1 MNDPREPIEHS
12 DSIEPGDSIEPVE
25 RDASPAPETLSEP
38 TVATDAPSASVSPDD
53 HPARA
58 TGAHGRLLG
67 RWLAA
72 RRPALPILVILV
84 VAAILRI
91 YGYNWDEGT
100 ELHPDERAIS
110 NALVGLDLPHSWAQ
124 FWSPASPLNPH
135 FAAYGHLPFYA
146 TVIFGHILGALGRT
160 IGGPL
165 AGLSGADLPGAGIIE
180 SGRALSGLADTGTL
194 LFVYLIGRL
203 VYDRSVA
210 LLAALL
216 GTFTVLD
223 LEFAHFASVDTYL
236 AFCATG
242 ALYFC
247 VRIARY
253 GRPRDYA
260 WAGAWL
266 GFALA
271 CKVSA
276 APLIVPLVVAHLYRG
291 VERRVEV
298 GDAGVVRD
306 DAPAGRSVDRRW
318 WPQGSTSRPAR
329 RALPA
334 NPLLLLLALA
344 VAAGAVFVT
353 MPYALIDFTNWWSQ
367 VWAQLQLAQGIT
379 DAPYTRRFSGL
390 PAYWY
395 PLQQLIG
402 WTMAPPL
409 GLAAVAGVVWAAWRQ
424 VRRRRGSELVL
435 LAWAIVFFAAT
446 GGQYMKFL
454 RYMLPLVPVLN
465 LFAAALLVAI
475 WRLARPSA
483 VPTDAPQKSEMGA
496 VGLALKDHGR
506 DQTLKGLPATATV
519 AAGPTTG
526 ARGAPA
532 QTFQGPSPAMT
543 FQGQAASHHHG
554 VHPVPTVSGAR
565 SLGRLTLRGWLARG
579 VVVVAVALTVLYGLA
594 RENVYT
600 TENTRLAATRWMA
613 AHIPTGSRITVED
626 WDETLPYPP
635 PGLVV
640 PTYNAQTLSILGP
653 GDGPT
658 TVPMFVQALQSAD
671 YITIS
676 SSRVMGSVAHQA
688 GRYPYS
694 IRWYDLLFG
703 NKLNFRL
710 AKSFKDAPHLGPFVI
725 NDYQAVPRADQY
737 THTHLWYEAD
747 ENYSEYDAPPVY
759 IFKRV
764 GSIDPAKATA
774 LLTDNG
780 RLAPAVAAYDP
791 THPMLLPPAVERA
804 DQKAPTY
811 NSVFSPSNPLAQVP
825 LLSWLVM
832 VELLGLLA
840 LPLVMRAC
848 GGLLRDGGYALTKL
862 GGVLIVGYVTWLA
875 ASLRLATYS
884 RGLILAACLLLLVLS
899 LVLGLRPRALWATL
913 RARRRGVIWAELVFL
928 GAFLAFA
935 AVRAAY
941 PDLWHMTWGGERTQ
955 EVSFMNAILR
965 SQYFPPAD
973 PWFAGG
979 TLNYYYY
986 GQYLTGMLMKLT
998 GIPVATGF
1006 NLALPT
1012 LYALTL
1018 SIAFSIG
1025 YNATGRAWVGGAA
1038 AALEGVLGNLGMVGQ
1053 FAALAPAHAAPS
1065 FVPGVAGLRDAFG
1078 GLFAVLTHQN
1088 GVQLPSDFFWGSSRI
1103 LSTPTSSAINEYPIW
1118 SFMYGDMHAH
1128 VIDIPIVLGVILLA
1142 LAVSGLGS
1150 DRRADVAGSA
1160 GVSPVPTTGSAGV
1173 SPALPAAPFYRLRI
1187 PQLALL
1193 GALMAV
1199 VAGATGPTNLW
1210 DLPTSLLLL
1219 VAGFGLRGWFAL
1231 GRRGWPLVLRDLV
1244 LPGGV
1249 LGLLCL
1255 ALYRPF
1261 YASVLGISS
1270 GFTFLA
1276 PSTPTDQYL
1285 LHLGIPLFLLV
1296 SFLAVFLQRQTQPLD
1311 RLERLGTAL
1320 QFTLYYRD
1328 RLHDLPRLYRLADGL
1343 TRGRRAGENRPPAR
1357 LSAHLLLFGA
1367 LLTLG
1372 LLIAGFTTLALIA
1385 ALLTPATIALIE
1397 ACVRSRWLDP
1407 RQSQPFALVLAIMGL
1422 GLTAIPDFV
1431 MQNEAGRMNTF
1442 FKLYNQAWPLL
1453 ALSGAL
1459 ALAALVPPRR
1469 RAVPAEERA
1478 PTAPMRA
1485 PIPTLTLTTASL
1497 TRRLAPLTA
1506 APPVDDAGRRGPAL
1520 KRPWQGPDLKR
1531 PAWVSQARRP
1541 SPPWDTPLAALA
1553 ASAADSGSAGVSPTR
1568 NADVSSA
1575 LATGSADISFVP
1587 VPDSRTDGRNE
1598 RVVSGN
1604 AASLDVDASAQPEE
1618 WPASLPT
1625 PHEDGVDE
1633 ENVEDAEPIVTED
1646 AGAEGHAEPARVDA
1660 GAAHSL
1666 PRLPTAN
1673 GGWGWRPLWWAA
1685 LAVLVAG
1692 GALFP
1697 IFGTYTHLQLRGSWS
1712 QTAEAKIPTGL
1723 DGAAFVRALY
1733 PGDAAAIDWINGH
1746 ITGMPVLLTS
1756 DRGDYRDFATKVT
1769 MLTGLPNVIS
1779 WAWEDQQERYSGQ
1792 ARPAKDFPP
1801 VWVNQFDSGRVTWTG
1816 GKSGRWVTNLPRT
1829 AGAAVGNRSADVETI
1844 YNTPDPSQALALLRQ
1859 YHVSYIYVG
1868 IAERGDPN
1876 SDEAQQVADNNKV
1889 GFDPAGLAKFDRM
1902 VSAGQLQV
1910 AYRKL
1915 GVTIYKVVG

>member
-1 MNDPREPIEHS
+1 MAPRSMDEPIES
-12 DSIEPGDSIEPVE
+12 VQAAE
-25 RDASPAPETLSEP
+25 RDVSPAPETLSESAIA
-38 TVATDAPSASVSPDD
+38 TGATDASLDER
-53 HPARA
+53 PARA
-58 TGAHGRLLG
+58 VVGRERPLS
-67 RWLAA
+67 RWLAT
-72 RRPALPILVILV
+72 RRPALPILVILM

-100 ELHPDERAIS
+100 NLHPDERGIL
-110 NALVGLDLPHSWAQ
+110 NPIRGIGLPHSWAE

-135 FAAYGHLPFYA
+135 FSAYGHLPFYA
-146 TVIFGHILGALGRT
+146 TALFSHILGWLGRT

-165 AGLSGADLPGAGIIE
+165 SGLSLADVSDAGIIE
-180 SGRALSGLADTGTL
+180 SGRVLSGLADTGTL

-216 GTFTVLD
+216 GCFTVLD
-223 LEFAHFASVDTYL
+223 LEFAHFANVDTYL
-236 AFCATG
+236 AFCTTG

-253 GRPRDYA
+253 GRPRDYV

-276 APLIVPLVVAHLYRG
+276 APLIVPLVVAHIYRG
-291 VERRVEV
+291 AERRVELDSD
-298 GDAGVVRD
+298 GATRD
-306 DAPAGRSVDRRW
+306 DAPTSSR
-318 WPQGSTSRPAR
+318 WPQEGTSRLAR

-344 VAAGAVFVT
+344 VAVVAVFVT
-353 MPYALIDFTNWWSQ
+353 MPYAFIDFTNWWSQ
-367 VWAQLQLAQGIT
+367 VWYQLQLAQGIT
-379 DAPYTRRFSGL
+379 DSPFTRKFSGL

-402 WTMAPPL
+402 WTMGPPL
-409 GLAAVAGVVWAAWRQ
+409 GLAAMAGVVWAAWRQ
-424 VRRRRGSELVL
+424 VRWRRGSELVL
-435 LAWAIVFFAAT
+435 LAWAVVFFAAT

-454 RYMLPLVPVLN
+454 RYMLPLAPVLI
-465 LFAAALLVAI
+465 LFAAALLIAI

-506 DQTLKGLPATATV
+506 DQTLKGLPATAAV
-519 AAGPTTG
+519 AARPTTG

-543 FQGQAASHHHG
+543 FQGHAASHNLG
-554 VHPVPTVSGAR
+554 AHPVPTAAWAHVSR
-565 SLGRLTLRGWLARG
+565 RLTLRGWLARG
-579 VVVVAVALTVLYGLA
+579 VVVVAVVLTVLYGLA

-613 AHIPTGSRITVED
+613 AHIPAGATITNEGP
-626 WDETLPYPP
+626 WDESLPYGPP
-635 PGLVV
+635 PGVVV
-640 PTYNAQTLSILGP
+640 PPYRTLSLDTLGP

-658 TVPMFVQALQSAD
+658 IVPMFVQALQSAD
-671 YITIS
+671 YIIIS
-676 SSRVMGSVAHQA
+676 SSRVMGSVAHQP

-710 AKSFKDAPHLGPFVI
+710 TRSFKDAPHLGPFVI

-747 ENYSEYDAPPVY
+747 QNYSEYDAPPVY

-764 GSIDPAKATA
+764 GTIDPAKATA

-780 RLAPAVAAYDP
+780 RLAPTVAAYDP
-791 THPMLLPPAVERA
+791 THPMLLSPAVERA

-832 VELLGLLA
+832 VEVLGLLA

-848 GGLLRDGGYALTKL
+848 GGLLRDGGYALAKL

-875 ASLRLATYS
+875 ASLRIATYS
-884 RGLILAACLLLLVLS
+884 RGLILGACLLLLVLS

-913 RARRRGVIWAELVFL
+913 RARGRGVMWAELVFL

-955 EVSFMNAILR
+955 EVSFTNAILR

-1038 AALEGVLGNLGMVGQ
+1038 LALEGVLGNLGMVKQ
-1053 FAALAPAHAAPS
+1053 FAALAPTHAGPS

-1150 DRRADVAGSA
+1150 DRRTDVAGS
-1160 GVSPVPTTGSAGV
+1160 VGV
-1173 SPALPAAPFYRLRI
+1173 SPALPVAPFYRLRI
-1187 PQLALL
+1187 PQLLLL

-1296 SFLAVFLQRQTQPLD
+1296 SFLAVFLQRQTRPLE

-1328 RLHDLPRLYRLADGL
+1328 RLHELPRLYRLADGL
-1343 TRGRRAGENRPPAR
+1343 ARGRRAGENRPPAR

-1367 LLTLG
+1367 LLALG

-1385 ALLTPATIALIE
+1385 ALLTPATIALVE
-1397 ACVRSRWLDP
+1397 ACARSRWLDP
-1407 RQSQPFALVLAIMGL
+1407 RQSQPFALALAIMGL
-1422 GLTAIPDFV
+1422 ALTAIPDFV

-1478 PTAPMRA
+1478 PAAPTRAPAPM
-1485 PIPTLTLTTASL
+1485 LTLTTASL
-1497 TRRLAPLTA
+1497 TRRLAP
-1506 APPVDDAGRRGPAL
+1506 
-1520 KRPWQGPDLKR
+1520 
-1531 PAWVSQARRP
+1531 
-1541 SPPWDTPLAALA
+1541 AALGA
-1553 ASAADSGSAGVSPTR
+1553 GAGSATARAYSAYASDSGSAGVPPVPASDLG
-1568 NADVSSA
+1568 ADGQDERVRFDDA
-1575 LATGSADISFVP
+1575 RFVP
-1587 VPDSRTDGRNE
+1587 MN
-1598 RVVSGN
+1598 N
-1604 AASLDVDASAQPEE
+1604 VDASAQPEE
-1618 WPASLPT
+1618 WPASPPT
-1625 PHEDGVDE
+1625 PHEEGVDE
-1633 ENVEDAEPIVTED
+1633 ENVENDDADVSETVTTV
-1646 AGAEGHAEPARVDA
+1646 GHAEPARVDA
-1660 GAAHSL
+1660 GATRAL
-1666 PRLPTAN
+1666 PRLPAAN

-1685 LAVLVAG
+1685 LAALVAG

-1697 IFGTYTHLQLRGSWS
+1697 IFGTYTHLQLRSSWS

-1769 MLTGLPNVIS
+1769 MLTELPNVIS

-1816 GKSGRWVTNLPRT
+1816 GTGGRWVTNLPRT
-1829 AGAAVGNRSADVETI
+1829 AGAAVGDRSADVETI

-1868 IAERGDPN
+1868 IAERGDHGDPLYYT
-1876 SDEAQQVADNNKV
+1876 EEVLVQGHPRL

-1902 VSAGQLQV
+1902 AAAGQLRV
-1910 AYRKL
+1910 VYRRL
-1915 GVTIYKVVG
+1915 GVTIYEVVP

>member
-1 MNDPREPIEHS
+1 MDEPIES
-12 DSIEPGDSIEPVE
+12 VQPAE
-25 RDASPAPETLSEP
+25 RDVSPAPETLSVP
-38 TVATDAPSASVSPDD
+38 ASAPDAPDASPVGVSPND

-58 TGAHGRLLG
+58 VVARERPLG

-72 RRPALPILVILV
+72 RRPALPLLVILA
-84 VAAILRI
+84 VAAALRV

-110 NALVGLDLPHSWAQ
+110 NALVGLNLPHSWAQ

-135 FAAYGHLPFYA
+135 FSAYGHLPFYA
-146 TVIFGHILGALGRT
+146 TVIFGHILGAIGRT

-165 AGLSGADLPGAGIIE
+165 AGLSGADLPGAGIIQ
-180 SGRALSGLADTGTL
+180 SGRVLSGLADTGTL

-203 VYDRSVA
+203 VYDRFVA

-216 GTFTVLD
+216 GCFTVLD
-223 LEFAHFASVDTYL
+223 LEFAHFANVDTYL
-236 AFCATG
+236 AFCTTG

-253 GRPRDYA
+253 GCPRDYA

-291 VERRVEV
+291 AERRVEV
-298 GDAGVVRD
+298 RD
-306 DAPAGRSVDRRW
+306 DGSIRSDLRLSAGRS
-318 WPQGSTSRPAR
+318 QEGASRLAR

-344 VAAGAVFVT
+344 VAVVAVFVT
-353 MPYALIDFTNWWSQ
+353 MPYAFIDFTNWWSQ
-367 VWAQLQLAQGIT
+367 VWYQLQLAQGIQEQ
-379 DAPYTRRFSGL
+379 AFTRKFSGL

-402 WTMAPPL
+402 WTLGPPL

-435 LAWAIVFFAAT
+435 LAWVVVFFAAT

-454 RYMLPLVPVLN
+454 RYMLPLVPVLI

-475 WRLARPSA
+475 WRLARPRPSA
-483 VPTDAPQKSEMGA
+483 VPM
-496 VGLALKDHGR
+496 
-506 DQTLKGLPATATV
+506 
-519 AAGPTTG
+519 AAW
-526 ARGAPA
+526 ARV
-532 QTFQGPSPAMT
+532 F
-543 FQGQAASHHHG
+543 
-554 VHPVPTVSGAR
+554 R
-565 SLGRLTLRGWLARG
+565 RLTLRGWVARG
-579 VVVVAVALTVLYGLA
+579 VVFAAVALTVLYGLA

-600 TENTRLAATRWMA
+600 AENTRLAATRWMA
-613 AHIPTGSRITVED
+613 AHIPAGATITNEGG
-626 WDETLPYPP
+626 WDEALPYGPP
-635 PGLVV
+635 PGVVV
-640 PTYNAQTLSILGP
+640 PPYRTLSLDTLGP

-658 TVPMFVQALQSAD
+658 TVPMFVNALRSAD
-671 YITIS
+671 YIIIS
-676 SSRVMGSVAHQA
+676 SARVMGSVAHQP

-703 NKLNFRL
+703 DKLNFRRVQ
-710 AKSFKDAPHLGPFVI
+710 SFKDAPHLGPFVV

-737 THTHLWYEAD
+737 TQTRLWYEAD
-747 ENYSEYDAPPVY
+747 QNYSEYDAPPVY

-764 GSIDPAKATA
+764 GTIDPAKATA

-780 RLAPAVAAYDP
+780 RLEPTVAAYDP
-791 THPMLLPPAVERA
+791 THPMLLSPAVARA

-811 NSVFSPSNPLAQVP
+811 NSVFAPSNPLAQIP

-1142 LAVSGLGS
+1142 FAVSGLGS
-1150 DRRADVAGSA
+1150 DRRADVA
-1160 GVSPVPTTGSAGV
+1160 GSAGV

>member
-1 MNDPREPIEHS
+1 MDEPIE
-12 DSIEPGDSIEPVE
+12 SIQPIAHDE
-25 RDASPAPETLSEP
+25 SPAPEALPEP
-38 TVATDAPSASVSPDD
+38 AIAPDAPDAPSTDVSPDER
-53 HPARA
+53 PARA
-58 TGAHGRLLG
+58 IVVRERPLG
-67 RWLAA
+67 RWLIAW
-72 RRPALPILVILV
+72 RPSVPILVILV

-146 TVIFGHILGALGRT
+146 TVLFGHILGALGRT

-165 AGLSGADLPGAGIIE
+165 AGLAGADLPGAGIIQ
-180 SGRALSGLADTGTL
+180 SGRVLSGLADTGTL

-216 GTFTVLD
+216 GCFTVLD
-223 LEFAHFASVDTYL
+223 LEFAHFANVDTYL
-236 AFCATG
+236 AFCTTG

-276 APLIVPLVVAHLYRG
+276 APLIVPLVVAHIYRG
-291 VERRVEV
+291 AERRVEL
-298 GDAGVVRD
+298 GDDGVVLD
-306 DAPAGRSVDRRW
+306 DAPAGRAADRRRRS
-318 WPQGSTSRPAR
+318 QGDMSRLAR

-344 VAAGAVFVT
+344 VAVVAVFVT
-353 MPYALIDFTNWWSQ
+353 MPYAFIDFTNWWGQ
-367 VWAQLQLAQGIT
+367 VWYQLQLAQGILES
-379 DAPYTRRFSGL
+379 PFTRKFSGL

-402 WTMAPPL
+402 WTMGPPL
-409 GLAAVAGVVWAAWRQ
+409 GLAAVAGLVAAAWRQ
-424 VRRRRGSELVL
+424 VRRRRGPELVL
-435 LAWAIVFFAAT
+435 LAWAVVFFAAT

-475 WRLARPSA
+475 WRLAQPATGSA
-483 VPTDAPQKSEMGA
+483 GAPQKSEMGA

-506 DQTLKGLPATATV
+506 DQTLKGLPATAAVV
-519 AAGPTTG
+519 ARPTTG

-543 FQGQAASHHHG
+543 FQGPSPAMTFQGQAASHNRG
-554 VHPVPTVSGAR
+554 VHPGPTAAWAHISRQLTPRGWVAR
-565 SLGRLTLRGWLARG
+565 S
-579 VVVVAVALTVLYGLA
+579 VVVAAVALTVLYGLA

-600 TENTRLAATRWMA
+600 TENTRLAATHWMA
-613 AHIPTGSRITVED
+613 AHIPAGSTITVES
-626 WDETLPYPP
+626 WDETLPIAP
-635 PGLVV
+635 PGVAV
-640 PTYNAQTLSILGP
+640 PAYRSQTLAILDP
-653 GDGPT
+653 GDNTST
-658 TVPMFVQALQSAD
+658 TVPMLIQALQSAD

-676 SSRVMGSVAHQA
+676 SSRVMGSVAHQP

-710 AKSFKDAPHLGPFVI
+710 ARSFKDAPHLGPFVI

-737 THTHLWYEAD
+737 THTRLWYEAD
-747 ENYSEYDAPPVY
+747 QNYSEYDAPPVY

-764 GSIDPAKATA
+764 GMIDPAKATA
-774 LLTDNG
+774 LLTGNG
-780 RLAPAVAAYDP
+780 RFAPAVAAYDP

-811 NSVFSPSNPLAQVP
+811 TSVFSPSNPLAQVP

-832 VELLGLLA
+832 VEVLGLLA

-848 GGLLRDGGYALTKL
+848 GGLLRDGGYALAKL

-875 ASLRLATYS
+875 ASLRVATYS
-884 RGLILAACLLLLVLS
+884 RGLILGACLLLLVLS
-899 LVLGLRPRALWATL
+899 LALGLRPRALWAQL
-913 RARRRGVIWAELVFL
+913 RTRWRGVMWAELVFL

-941 PDLWHMTWGGERTQ
+941 PDLWHATWGGERTQ

-1038 AALEGVLGNLGMVGQ
+1038 LALEGVLGNLGMVGQ
-1053 FAALAPAHAAPS
+1053 FATLAPAHAGPS
-1065 FVPGVAGLRDAFG
+1065 FILGVAGLRDAFG
-1078 GLFAVLTHQN
+1078 GLLAVLTGQVHLIPDHPN
-1088 GVQLPSDFFWGSSRI
+1088 FFWDSSRI

-1150 DRRADVAGSA
+1150 DRRDDAAPGSA

-1173 SPALPAAPFYRLRI
+1173 SPVPAFDSREAGAPAPSRRGTGEQRQRAPALPVPPFYRLRI
-1187 PQLALL
+1187 PQLFLL

-1219 VAGFGLRGWFAL
+1219 VAGFGLRGWFVL

-1244 LPGGV
+1244 LPGSV
-1249 LGLLCL
+1249 IGLLCL

-1276 PSTPTDQYL
+1276 PSTPTDAYL

-1296 SFLAVFLQRQTQPLD
+1296 SFLAVFLQRQTRPLD
-1311 RLERLGTAL
+1311 RLERLVTAL

-1343 TRGRRAGENRPPAR
+1343 TRGRRAGENRPSAR
-1357 LSAHLLLFGA
+1357 LSVHLLLFSA

-1385 ALLTPATIALIE
+1385 ALLTPATIALVE
-1397 ACVRSRWLDP
+1397 ACARAHWLDP
-1407 RQSQPFALVLAIMGL
+1407 RQSQPFALALAIMGL

-1478 PTAPMRA
+1478 PAVPTRA
-1485 PIPTLTLTTASL
+1485 TIPSLMLTTASL
-1497 TRRLAPLTA
+1497 TRRLAP
-1506 APPVDDAGRRGPAL
+1506 
-1520 KRPWQGPDLKR
+1520 
-1531 PAWVSQARRP
+1531 
-1541 SPPWDTPLAALA
+1541 AALGA
-1553 ASAADSGSAGVSPTR
+1553 DIGGGATARAYSTYASDSGSAGVPPVPTAESAGVPPVPASDLG
-1568 NADVSSA
+1568 ADGQEERVRVDDA
-1575 LATGSADISFVP
+1575 RFVP
-1587 VPDSRTDGRNE
+1587 MNVG
-1598 RVVSGN
+1598 
-1604 AASLDVDASAQPEE
+1604 ASAQPEE
-1618 WPASLPT
+1618 WPSSLPT
-1625 PHEDGVDE
+1625 PHEEGVDE
-1633 ENVEDAEPIVTED
+1633 ENVENDDADVSETVITV
-1646 AGAEGHAEPARVDA
+1646 GHAESARVDV
-1660 GAAHSL
+1660 GAARAL
-1666 PRLPTAN
+1666 PRLPASH
-1673 GGWGWRPLWWAA
+1673 GGWGWQSLWWAA
-1685 LAVLVAG
+1685 LAALVAG
-1692 GALFP
+1692 GSLFP
-1697 IFGTYTHLQLRGSWS
+1697 IFGTYTHLQLRRSWS

-1746 ITGMPVLLTS
+1746 VTGMPVLLTS

-1779 WAWEDQQERYSGQ
+1779 WAGEDQQERYSGQ

-1816 GKSGRWVTNLPRT
+1816 GRWVTNLPRT
-1829 AGAAVGNRSADVETI
+1829 SQQVMGNRSADVETI
-1844 YNTPDPSQALALLRQ
+1844 YNTPDPAQALALLRQ

-1876 SDEAQQVADNNKV
+1876 SDEAQQAADNNKA

-1902 VSAGQLQV
+1902 VSAGQLRV

>member
-1 MNDPREPIEHS
+1 MDEPIES
-12 DSIEPGDSIEPVE
+12 VQPAE
-25 RDASPAPETLSEP
+25 RDVSPAPETLSVP
-38 TVATDAPSASVSPDD
+38 ASAPDAPDASPVGVSPND

-58 TGAHGRLLG
+58 VVARERPLG

-72 RRPALPILVILV
+72 RRPALPLLVILA
-84 VAAILRI
+84 VAAALRV

-110 NALVGLDLPHSWAQ
+110 NALVGLNLPHSWAQ

-135 FAAYGHLPFYA
+135 FSAYGHLPFYA
-146 TVIFGHILGALGRT
+146 TVIFGHILGAIGRT

-165 AGLSGADLPGAGIIE
+165 AGLSGADLPGAGIIQ
-180 SGRALSGLADTGTL
+180 SGRVLSGLADTGTL

-203 VYDRSVA
+203 VYDRFVA

-216 GTFTVLD
+216 GCFTVLD
-223 LEFAHFASVDTYL
+223 LEFAHFANVDTYL
-236 AFCATG
+236 AFCTTG

-291 VERRVEV
+291 AERRVEV
-298 GDAGVVRD
+298 RD
-306 DAPAGRSVDRRW
+306 DGSIRSDLRLSAGRS
-318 WPQGSTSRPAR
+318 QEGASRLAR

-344 VAAGAVFVT
+344 VAVVAVFVT
-353 MPYALIDFTNWWSQ
+353 MPYAFIDFTNWWSQ
-367 VWAQLQLAQGIT
+367 VWYQLQLAQGIQEQ
-379 DAPYTRRFSGL
+379 AFTRKFSGL

-402 WTMAPPL
+402 WTLGPPL

-435 LAWAIVFFAAT
+435 LAWVVVFFAAT

-454 RYMLPLVPVLN
+454 RYMLPLVPVLI

-475 WRLARPSA
+475 WRLARPRPSA
-483 VPTDAPQKSEMGA
+483 VPM
-496 VGLALKDHGR
+496 
-506 DQTLKGLPATATV
+506 
-519 AAGPTTG
+519 AAW
-526 ARGAPA
+526 ARV
-532 QTFQGPSPAMT
+532 F
-543 FQGQAASHHHG
+543 
-554 VHPVPTVSGAR
+554 R
-565 SLGRLTLRGWLARG
+565 RLTLRGWVARG
-579 VVVVAVALTVLYGLA
+579 VVFAAVALTVLYGLA

-600 TENTRLAATRWMA
+600 AENTRLAATRWMA
-613 AHIPTGSRITVED
+613 AHIPAGATITNEGG
-626 WDETLPYPP
+626 WDEALPYGPP
-635 PGLVV
+635 PGVVV
-640 PTYNAQTLSILGP
+640 PPYRTLSLDTLGP

-658 TVPMFVQALQSAD
+658 TVPMFVNALRSAD
-671 YITIS
+671 YIIIS
-676 SSRVMGSVAHQA
+676 SARVMGSVAHQP

-703 NKLNFRL
+703 DKLNFRRVQ
-710 AKSFKDAPHLGPFVI
+710 SFKDAPHLGPFVV

-737 THTHLWYEAD
+737 TQTRLWYEAD
-747 ENYSEYDAPPVY
+747 QNYSEYDAPPVY

-764 GSIDPAKATA
+764 GTIDPAKATA

-780 RLAPAVAAYDP
+780 RLEPTVAAYDP
-791 THPMLLPPAVERA
+791 THPMLLSPAVARA

-811 NSVFSPSNPLAQVP
+811 NSVFAPSNPLAQIP

-832 VELLGLLA
+832 VEVLGLLA
-840 LPLVMRAC
+840 LPLIMRAC

-875 ASLRLATYS
+875 ASLRIATYS
-884 RGLILAACLLLLVLS
+884 RGLILGVCLLLLVLS

-913 RARRRGVIWAELVFL
+913 RARRRGVMWAELVFL

-941 PDLWHMTWGGERTQ
+941 PDLWHLTWGGERTQ
-955 EVSFMNAILR
+955 EVSFTNAILR

-986 GQYLTGMLMKLT
+986 GQYLTGMLMKLV

-1038 AALEGVLGNLGMVGQ
+1038 LALEGVLGNLGMVGQ
-1053 FAALAPAHAAPS
+1053 FATLAPAHAGPS
-1065 FVPGVAGLRDAFG
+1065 FIPGVAGLRDAFG
-1078 GLFAVLTHQN
+1078 GLVAVLTHQN
-1088 GVQLPSDFFWGSSRI
+1088 GTQLPSDFFWNSSRI

-1150 DRRADVAGSA
+1150 DRGDDAAFGSA
-1160 GVSPVPTTGSAGV
+1160 GVAPVPAFDAGEAGV
-1173 SPALPAAPFYRLRI
+1173 AAPSRRGTGATPALPVSPFYRLRI
-1187 PQLALL
+1187 PQLLLL

-1210 DLPTSLLLL
+1210 DLPTALLLL

-1285 LHLGIPLFLLV
+1285 LHLGLPLFLLV
-1296 SFLAVFLQRQTQPLD
+1296 SFLAVFLQRQTRPLD
-1311 RLERLGTAL
+1311 RLERLVTAL
-1320 QFTLYYRD
+1320 QFTLYYRG
-1328 RLHDLPRLYRLADGL
+1328 RRHDLPRLYRLADGL
-1343 TRGRRAGENRPPAR
+1343 ARGRRAGADRSPAR
-1357 LSAHLLLFGA
+1357 LSAHLLLCGA
-1367 LLTLG
+1367 LLALG
-1372 LLIAGFTTLALIA
+1372 LLILGYTTLALIA
-1385 ALLTPATIALIE
+1385 ALLTPATIALVE
-1397 ACVRSRWLDP
+1397 AGARARWLDP

-1422 GLTAIPDFV
+1422 ALTATPDFV

-1459 ALAALVPPRR
+1459 ALSALVPPRR

-1478 PTAPMRA
+1478 PAVPTRA
-1485 PIPTLTLTTASL
+1485 PVPTLTLTTASL
-1497 TRRLAPLTA
+1497 TRRLSPVSLGAGSGGGATA
-1506 APPVDDAGRRGPAL
+1506 RAYSAY
-1520 KRPWQGPDLKR
+1520 
-1531 PAWVSQARRP
+1531 
-1541 SPPWDTPLAALA
+1541 
-1553 ASAADSGSAGVSPTR
+1553 ASDSGSAGAPPVPT
-1568 NADVSSA
+1568 A
-1575 LATGSADISFVP
+1575 GSAGVPP
-1587 VPDSRTDGRNE
+1587 VPASELGADGQDEHVRFDDARFAHTNNVE
-1598 RVVSGN
+1598 
-1604 AASLDVDASAQPEE
+1604 ASAQPEE
-1618 WPASLPT
+1618 WPASPPT

-1633 ENVEDAEPIVTED
+1633 EHEDGAVSETVTTVD
-1646 AGAEGHAEPARVDA
+1646 HMEPARVDA
-1660 GAAHSL
+1660 GATRSL
-1666 PRLPTAN
+1666 PRLPAPN

-1685 LAVLVAG
+1685 LAALVAG

-1697 IFGTYTHLQLRGSWS
+1697 IFGTYTHLQLRSSWS

-1733 PGDAAAIDWINGH
+1733 PGDAAAISWINGH
-1746 ITGMPVLLTS
+1746 VTGMPVLLTS

-1769 MLTGLPNVIS
+1769 MLIGLPNVIS
-1779 WAWEDQQERYSGQ
+1779 WAGEDQQERYSGQ

-1816 GKSGRWVTNLPRT
+1816 GTNGRWVTNLPRT
-1829 AGAAVGNRSADVETI
+1829 AGVAVGNRSADVETI
-1844 YNTPDPSQALALLRQ
+1844 YNTPDAAQALTLLRQ

-1876 SDEAQQVADNNKV
+1876 VAAYETAPPPNGQGHPRV

>member
-1 MNDPREPIEHS
+1 MD
-12 DSIEPGDSIEPVE
+12 EPVE
-25 RDASPAPETLSEP
+25 SVQGAERDVSSAPETLSEP

-58 TGAHGRLLG
+58 VVTRERPWG

-72 RRPALPILVILV
+72 RRPSLPIFVILV

-165 AGLSGADLPGAGIIE
+165 AGLSGADLPGTGIIQ
-180 SGRALSGLADTGTL
+180 SGRVLSGLADTGTL

-216 GTFTVLD
+216 GCFTVLD

-236 AFCATG
+236 AFCTTG

-247 VRIARY
+247 VRVARY

-291 VERRVEV
+291 SERRVEV
-298 GDAGVVRD
+298 DAAGVVRD
-306 DAPAGRSVDRRW
+306 DLRLSAGTS
-318 WPQGSTSRPAR
+318 QGIVSRPAR

-344 VAAGAVFVT
+344 VAAVAVFVT

-402 WTMAPPL
+402 WTMGPPL
-409 GLAAVAGVVWAAWRQ
+409 GLAAVAGVVAVVWRQ
-424 VRRRRGSELVL
+424 VRHRRGSELVL

-483 VPTDAPQKSEMGA
+483 VPMGAPQKSEMGA

-506 DQTLKGLPATATV
+506 DQTLKGLPATAAV
-519 AAGPTTG
+519 VAGPTTG
-526 ARGAPA
+526 ARGAPV
-532 QTFQGPSPAMT
+532 QT
-543 FQGQAASHHHG
+543 FQGQAASHYRG
-554 VHPVPTVSGAR
+554 VHPGPTAAWAHVSR
-565 SLGRLTLRGWLARG
+565 RLTLRGWVAR
-579 VVVVAVALTVLYGLA
+579 VVVAVAVALTVLYGLA

-600 TENTRLAATRWMA
+600 TENTRLVATRWMA
-613 AHIPTGSRITVED
+613 AHIPAGATITNEGP
-626 WDETLPYPP
+626 WDEGLPYGPP
-635 PGLVV
+635 PGVVV
-640 PTYNAQTLSILGP
+640 PSYRTLSLDTLGP

-676 SSRVMGSVAHQA
+676 SARVFGSVAHQP

-710 AKSFKDAPHLGPFVI
+710 ARSFKDAPHLGPFVI

-764 GSIDPAKATA
+764 GSIDPATATA

-780 RLAPAVAAYDP
+780 RLAPTVAAYDP
-791 THPMLLPPAVERA
+791 THPMLLSPAVERA

-811 NSVFSPSNPLAQVP
+811 NSVFSPSNPLAQIP

-832 VELLGLLA
+832 VEVLGLLA

-848 GGLLRDGGYALTKL
+848 GGLLRDGGYALAKL

-875 ASLRLATYS
+875 ASLRVATYS
-884 RGLILAACLLLLVLS
+884 RGLILGTCLLLLVLS
-899 LVLGLRPRALWATL
+899 LALGLRPRALWATL
-913 RARRRGVIWAELVFL
+913 RARGRGVMWTELVFL

-1038 AALEGVLGNLGMVGQ
+1038 AALEGVLGNLGMVKQ

-1078 GLFAVLTHQN
+1078 GLFAVLMRQA
-1088 GVQLPSDFFWGSSRI
+1088 QLPTAFFWDSSRI
-1103 LSTPTSSAINEYPIW
+1103 LSVNNNAINEYPIW

-1142 LAVSGLGS
+1142 LAISGLGS
-1150 DRRADVAGSA
+1150 DRRDDAAGSA
-1160 GVSPVPTTGSAGV
+1160 GVSPV
-1173 SPALPAAPFYRLRI
+1173 PAAPFYRLRI
-1187 PQLALL
+1187 PQLLLL
-1193 GALMAV
+1193 GSLMAV

-1244 LPGGV
+1244 VPGGV

-1296 SFLAVFLQRQTQPLD
+1296 SFLAVFLQRQTRPLD

-1328 RLHDLPRLYRLADGL
+1328 RLHELPRLYRLADGL
-1343 TRGRRAGENRPPAR
+1343 ARRRRAGEDRPPAR
-1357 LSAHLLLFGA
+1357 LSVHLLLLGA

-1372 LLIAGFTTLALIA
+1372 LLVAGFTTLALIA
-1385 ALLTPATIALIE
+1385 ALLTPATIALVE
-1397 ACVRSRWLDP
+1397 ACARSRWLDP

-1422 GLTAIPDFV
+1422 ALTAIPDFV

-1478 PTAPMRA
+1478 PVAPTRA

-1497 TRRLAPLTA
+1497 TRRLAPA
-1506 APPVDDAGRRGPAL
+1506 ALEAGAGGDVSARAYSAYASDSGGAGVRPVSAPDLEADGQDERVRFDDAR
-1520 KRPWQGPDLKR
+1520 
-1531 PAWVSQARRP
+1531 
-1541 SPPWDTPLAALA
+1541 
-1553 ASAADSGSAGVSPTR
+1553 
-1568 NADVSSA
+1568 
-1575 LATGSADISFVP
+1575 FVP
-1587 VPDSRTDGRNE
+1587 MNDN
-1598 RVVSGN
+1598 
-1604 AASLDVDASAQPEE
+1604 DVDASAQPKE

-1625 PHEDGVDE
+1625 PHEEGVDE
-1633 ENVEDAEPIVTED
+1633 ENVEDAEPVVTED
-1646 AGAEGHAEPARVDA
+1646 AVIVSHAKPARGDA
-1660 GAAHSL
+1660 GAARAL
-1666 PRLPTAN
+1666 PRLPAAN
-1673 GGWGWRPLWWAA
+1673 GGGGWRPLWWAA
-1685 LAVLVAG
+1685 LAALVAG

-1697 IFGTYTHLQLRGSWS
+1697 IFGTYTHLQLRSRWS

-1723 DGAAFVRALY
+1723 DGAAFVRVLY
-1733 PGDAAAIDWINGH
+1733 RGDAAAINWINGH

-1769 MLTGLPNVIS
+1769 MLTGLPTIVS
-1779 WAWEDQQERYSGQ
+1779 WPGEDGQERYSGQ

-1829 AGAAVGNRSADVETI
+1829 SQPATGNRSADVETI
-1844 YNTPDPSQALALLRQ
+1844 DNTPDPSQALALLRQ

-1876 SDEAQQVADNNKV
+1876 SDEAQQAADNNKV
-1889 GFDPAGLAKFDRM
+1889 GFNPAGLAKFDRM

>member
-1 MNDPREPIEHS
+1 MDEPIES
-12 DSIEPGDSIEPVE
+12 VQPAE
-25 RDASPAPETLSEP
+25 RDVSPAPETLSVP
-38 TVATDAPSASVSPDD
+38 ASAPDAPDASPVGVSPND

-58 TGAHGRLLG
+58 VVARERPLG

-72 RRPALPILVILV
+72 RRPALPLLVILA
-84 VAAILRI
+84 VAAALRV

-110 NALVGLDLPHSWAQ
+110 NALVGLNLPHSWAQ

-135 FAAYGHLPFYA
+135 FSAYGHLPFYA
-146 TVIFGHILGALGRT
+146 TVIFGHILGAIGRT

-165 AGLSGADLPGAGIIE
+165 AGLSGADLPGAGIIQ
-180 SGRALSGLADTGTL
+180 SGRVLSGLADTGTL

-203 VYDRSVA
+203 VYDRFVA

-216 GTFTVLD
+216 GCFTVLD
-223 LEFAHFASVDTYL
+223 LEFAHFANVDTYL
-236 AFCATG
+236 AFCTTG

-291 VERRVEV
+291 AERRVEV
-298 GDAGVVRD
+298 RD
-306 DAPAGRSVDRRW
+306 DGSIRSDLRLSAGRS
-318 WPQGSTSRPAR
+318 QEGASRLAR

-344 VAAGAVFVT
+344 VAVVAVFVT
-353 MPYALIDFTNWWSQ
+353 MPYAFIDFTNWWSQ
-367 VWAQLQLAQGIT
+367 VWYQLQLAQGIQEQ
-379 DAPYTRRFSGL
+379 AFTRKFSGL

-402 WTMAPPL
+402 WTLGPPL

-435 LAWAIVFFAAT
+435 LAWVVVFFAAT

-454 RYMLPLVPVLN
+454 RYMLPLVPVLI

-475 WRLARPSA
+475 WRLARPRPSA
-483 VPTDAPQKSEMGA
+483 VPM
-496 VGLALKDHGR
+496 
-506 DQTLKGLPATATV
+506 
-519 AAGPTTG
+519 AAW
-526 ARGAPA
+526 ARV
-532 QTFQGPSPAMT
+532 F
-543 FQGQAASHHHG
+543 
-554 VHPVPTVSGAR
+554 R
-565 SLGRLTLRGWLARG
+565 RLTLRGWVARG
-579 VVVVAVALTVLYGLA
+579 VVFAAVALTVLYGLA

-600 TENTRLAATRWMA
+600 AENTRLAATRWMA
-613 AHIPTGSRITVED
+613 AHIPAGATITNEGG
-626 WDETLPYPP
+626 WDEALPYGPP
-635 PGLVV
+635 PGVVV
-640 PTYNAQTLSILGP
+640 PPYRTLSLDTLGP

-658 TVPMFVQALQSAD
+658 TVPMFVNALRSAD
-671 YITIS
+671 YIIIS
-676 SSRVMGSVAHQA
+676 SARVMGSVAHQP

-703 NKLNFRL
+703 DKLNFRRVQ
-710 AKSFKDAPHLGPFVI
+710 SFKDAPHLGPFVV

-737 THTHLWYEAD
+737 TQTRLWYEAD
-747 ENYSEYDAPPVY
+747 QNYSEYDAPPVY

-764 GSIDPAKATA
+764 GTIDPAKATA

-780 RLAPAVAAYDP
+780 RLEPTVAAYDP
-791 THPMLLPPAVERA
+791 THPMLLSPAVARA

-811 NSVFSPSNPLAQVP
+811 NSVFAPSNPLAQIP

-832 VELLGLLA
+832 VEVLGLLA
-840 LPLVMRAC
+840 LPLIMRAC

-875 ASLRLATYS
+875 ASLRIATYS
-884 RGLILAACLLLLVLS
+884 RGLILGVCLLLLVLS

-913 RARRRGVIWAELVFL
+913 RARRRGVMWAELVFL

-941 PDLWHMTWGGERTQ
+941 PDLWHLTWGGERTQ
-955 EVSFMNAILR
+955 EVSFTNAILR

-986 GQYLTGMLMKLT
+986 GQYLTGMLMKLV

-1038 AALEGVLGNLGMVGQ
+1038 LALEGVLGNLGMVGQ
-1053 FAALAPAHAAPS
+1053 FATLAPAHAGPS
-1065 FVPGVAGLRDAFG
+1065 FIPGVAGLRDAFG
-1078 GLFAVLTHQN
+1078 GLVAVLTHQN
-1088 GVQLPSDFFWGSSRI
+1088 GTQLPSDFFWNSSRI

-1150 DRRADVAGSA
+1150 DRGDDAAFGSA
-1160 GVSPVPTTGSAGV
+1160 GVAPVPAFDAGKAGV
-1173 SPALPAAPFYRLRI
+1173 AAPSRRGTGATPALPVSPFYRLRI
-1187 PQLALL
+1187 PQLLLL

-1210 DLPTSLLLL
+1210 DLPTALLLL

-1285 LHLGIPLFLLV
+1285 LHLGLPLFLLV
-1296 SFLAVFLQRQTQPLD
+1296 SFLAVFLQRQTRPLD
-1311 RLERLGTAL
+1311 RLERLVTAL
-1320 QFTLYYRD
+1320 QFTLYYRG
-1328 RLHDLPRLYRLADGL
+1328 RRHDLPRLYRLADGL
-1343 TRGRRAGENRPPAR
+1343 ARGRRAGADRSPAR
-1357 LSAHLLLFGA
+1357 LSAHLLLCGA
-1367 LLTLG
+1367 LLALG
-1372 LLIAGFTTLALIA
+1372 LLILGYTTLALIA
-1385 ALLTPATIALIE
+1385 ALLTPATIALVE
-1397 ACVRSRWLDP
+1397 AGARARWLDP

-1422 GLTAIPDFV
+1422 ALTAIPDFV

-1459 ALAALVPPRR
+1459 ALSALVPPRR

-1478 PTAPMRA
+1478 PAVPTRA
-1485 PIPTLTLTTASL
+1485 PVPTLTLTTASL
-1497 TRRLAPLTA
+1497 TRRLSPVSLGAGSGGGATA
-1506 APPVDDAGRRGPAL
+1506 RAYSAY
-1520 KRPWQGPDLKR
+1520 
-1531 PAWVSQARRP
+1531 
-1541 SPPWDTPLAALA
+1541 
-1553 ASAADSGSAGVSPTR
+1553 ASDSGSAGAPPVPT
-1568 NADVSSA
+1568 A
-1575 LATGSADISFVP
+1575 GSAGVPP
-1587 VPDSRTDGRNE
+1587 VPASELGADGQDEHVRFDDARFAHTNNVE
-1598 RVVSGN
+1598 
-1604 AASLDVDASAQPEE
+1604 ASAQPEE
-1618 WPASLPT
+1618 WPASPPT

-1633 ENVEDAEPIVTED
+1633 EHEDGAVSETVTTVD
-1646 AGAEGHAEPARVDA
+1646 HMEPARVDA
-1660 GAAHSL
+1660 GATRSL
-1666 PRLPTAN
+1666 PRLPAPN

-1685 LAVLVAG
+1685 LAALVAG

-1697 IFGTYTHLQLRGSWS
+1697 IFGTYTHLQLRSSWS

-1733 PGDAAAIDWINGH
+1733 PGDAAAISWINGH
-1746 ITGMPVLLTS
+1746 VTGMPVLLTS

-1769 MLTGLPNVIS
+1769 MLIGLPNVIS
-1779 WAWEDQQERYSGQ
+1779 WAGEDQQERYSGQ

-1816 GKSGRWVTNLPRT
+1816 GTNGRWVTNLPRT
-1829 AGAAVGNRSADVETI
+1829 AGVAVGNRSADVETI
-1844 YNTPDPSQALALLRQ
+1844 YNTPDAAQALTLLRQ

-1876 SDEAQQVADNNKV
+1876 VAAYETAPPPNGQGHPRV

>member
-1 MNDPREPIEHS
+1 MDEPIE
-12 DSIEPGDSIEPVE
+12 SIQPIAHDE
-25 RDASPAPETLSEP
+25 SPAPEALPEP
-38 TVATDAPSASVSPDD
+38 AIAPDAPDAPSTDVSPDER
-53 HPARA
+53 PARA
-58 TGAHGRLLG
+58 IVVRERPLG
-67 RWLAA
+67 RWLIAW
-72 RRPALPILVILV
+72 RPSVPILVILV

-146 TVIFGHILGALGRT
+146 TVLFGHILGALGRT

-165 AGLSGADLPGAGIIE
+165 AGLAGADLPGAGIIQ
-180 SGRALSGLADTGTL
+180 SGRVLSGLADTGTL

-216 GTFTVLD
+216 GCFTVLD
-223 LEFAHFASVDTYL
+223 LEFAHFANVDTYL
-236 AFCATG
+236 AFCTTG

-276 APLIVPLVVAHLYRG
+276 APLIVPLVVAHIYRG
-291 VERRVEV
+291 AERRVEL
-298 GDAGVVRD
+298 GDDGVVLD
-306 DAPAGRSVDRRW
+306 DAPAGRAADRRRRS
-318 WPQGSTSRPAR
+318 QGDMSRLAR

-344 VAAGAVFVT
+344 VAVVAVFVT
-353 MPYALIDFTNWWSQ
+353 MPYAFIDFTNWWGQ
-367 VWAQLQLAQGIT
+367 VWYQLQLAQGILES
-379 DAPYTRRFSGL
+379 PFTRKFSGL

-402 WTMAPPL
+402 WTMGPPL
-409 GLAAVAGVVWAAWRQ
+409 GLAAVAGLVAAAWRQ
-424 VRRRRGSELVL
+424 VRRRRGPELVL
-435 LAWAIVFFAAT
+435 LAWAVVFFAAT

-475 WRLARPSA
+475 WRLAQPATGSA
-483 VPTDAPQKSEMGA
+483 GAPQKSEMGA

-506 DQTLKGLPATATV
+506 DQTLKGLPATAAVV
-519 AAGPTTG
+519 ARPTTG

-543 FQGQAASHHHG
+543 FQGPSPAMTFQGQAASHNRG
-554 VHPVPTVSGAR
+554 VHPGPTAAWAHISRQLTPRGWVAR
-565 SLGRLTLRGWLARG
+565 S
-579 VVVVAVALTVLYGLA
+579 VVVAAVALTVLYGLA

-600 TENTRLAATRWMA
+600 TENTRLAATHWMA
-613 AHIPTGSRITVED
+613 AHIPAGSTITVES
-626 WDETLPYPP
+626 WDETLPIAP
-635 PGLVV
+635 PGVAV
-640 PTYNAQTLSILGP
+640 PAYRSQTLAILDP
-653 GDGPT
+653 GDNTST
-658 TVPMFVQALQSAD
+658 TVPMLIQALQSAD

-676 SSRVMGSVAHQA
+676 SSRVMGSVAHQP

-710 AKSFKDAPHLGPFVI
+710 ARSFKDAPHLGPFVI

-737 THTHLWYEAD
+737 THTRLWYEAD
-747 ENYSEYDAPPVY
+747 QNYSEYDAPPVY

-764 GSIDPAKATA
+764 GMIDPAKATA
-774 LLTDNG
+774 LLTGNG
-780 RLAPAVAAYDP
+780 RFAPAVAAYDP

-811 NSVFSPSNPLAQVP
+811 TSVFSPSNPLAQVP

-832 VELLGLLA
+832 VEVLGLLA

-848 GGLLRDGGYALTKL
+848 GGLLRDGGYALAKL

-875 ASLRLATYS
+875 ASLRVATYS
-884 RGLILAACLLLLVLS
+884 RGLILGACLLLLVLS
-899 LVLGLRPRALWATL
+899 LALGLRPRALWAQL
-913 RARRRGVIWAELVFL
+913 RTRWRGVMWAELVFL

-941 PDLWHMTWGGERTQ
+941 PDLWHATWGGERTQ

-1038 AALEGVLGNLGMVGQ
+1038 AALEGVLGNLGMVKQ
-1053 FAALAPAHAAPS
+1053 FAALAPAHADPS

-1078 GLFAVLTHQN
+1078 GLFAVLMRQA
-1088 GVQLPSDFFWGSSRI
+1088 QLPTAFFWDSSRI

-1150 DRRADVAGSA
+1150 DRRTDVAGSA
-1160 GVSPVPTTGSAGV
+1160 GAAPVPTTGSAGV
-1173 SPALPAAPFYRLRI
+1173 PPVPAFDSGEARVPVPSRWGTGGTSAPSVSPFYRLRI
-1187 PQLALL
+1187 PQLSLL

-1296 SFLAVFLQRQTQPLD
+1296 SFLAVFLQRQTRPLD

-1328 RLHDLPRLYRLADGL
+1328 RLHELPRLYRLADGL
-1343 TRGRRAGENRPPAR
+1343 ARRRRSGENRPVAR

-1385 ALLTPATIALIE
+1385 ALLTPATIALVE

-1422 GLTAIPDFV
+1422 ALTAIPDFV

-1478 PTAPMRA
+1478 PTAPTRA

-1497 TRRLAPLTA
+1497 TRRLAP
-1506 APPVDDAGRRGPAL
+1506 
-1520 KRPWQGPDLKR
+1520 
-1531 PAWVSQARRP
+1531 
-1541 SPPWDTPLAALA
+1541 AALGA
-1553 ASAADSGSAGVSPTR
+1553 GAGGGTMARVYSAYASDSGSGGVSPVP
-1568 NADVSSA
+1568 DGV
-1575 LATGSADISFVP
+1575 GSATVP
-1587 VPDSRTDGRNE
+1587 AVPASDSEIYGQREQVLPD
-1598 RVVSGN
+1598 N
-1604 AASLDVDASAQPEE
+1604 AESLPMNAGASARPEE

-1625 PHEDGVDE
+1625 PHEESVDE

-1646 AGAEGHAEPARVDA
+1646 AVTVGHAEPVRVDA
-1660 GAAHSL
+1660 GAARSL
-1666 PRLPTAN
+1666 PRLPPAN

-1685 LAVLVAG
+1685 LAALVAG

-1697 IFGTYTHLQLRGSWS
+1697 IFGTYTHLQLRSSWS

-1733 PGDAAAIDWINGH
+1733 PGDAAAINWINGH

-1801 VWVNQFDSGRVTWTG
+1801 VWINQFDSGRVTWTG

-1829 AGAAVGNRSADVETI
+1829 AGAAVGDRSADVETI

>member
-1 MNDPREPIEHS
+1 MDEPIES
-12 DSIEPGDSIEPVE
+12 VQPAE
-25 RDASPAPETLSEP
+25 RDVSPAPETLSVP
-38 TVATDAPSASVSPDD
+38 ASAPDAPDASPVGVSPND

-58 TGAHGRLLG
+58 VVARERPLG

-72 RRPALPILVILV
+72 RRPALPLLVILA
-84 VAAILRI
+84 VAAALRV

-110 NALVGLDLPHSWAQ
+110 NALVGLNLPHSWAQ

-135 FAAYGHLPFYA
+135 FSAYGHLPFYA
-146 TVIFGHILGALGRT
+146 TVIFGHILGAIGRT

-165 AGLSGADLPGAGIIE
+165 AGLSGADLPGAGIIQ
-180 SGRALSGLADTGTL
+180 SGRVLSGLADTGTL

-203 VYDRSVA
+203 VYDRFVA

-216 GTFTVLD
+216 GCFTVLD
-223 LEFAHFASVDTYL
+223 LEFAHFANVDTYL
-236 AFCATG
+236 AFCTTG

-291 VERRVEV
+291 AERRVEV
-298 GDAGVVRD
+298 RD
-306 DAPAGRSVDRRW
+306 DGSIRSDLRLSAG
-318 WPQGSTSRPAR
+318 TSQEGASRLAR

-344 VAAGAVFVT
+344 VAVVAVFVT
-353 MPYALIDFTNWWSQ
+353 MPYAFIDFTNWWSQ
-367 VWAQLQLAQGIT
+367 VWYQLQLAQGIQEQ
-379 DAPYTRRFSGL
+379 AFTRKFSGL

-402 WTMAPPL
+402 WTLGPPL

-435 LAWAIVFFAAT
+435 LAWVVVFFAAT

-454 RYMLPLVPVLN
+454 RYMLPLVPVLI

-475 WRLARPSA
+475 WRLARPRPSA
-483 VPTDAPQKSEMGA
+483 VPM
-496 VGLALKDHGR
+496 
-506 DQTLKGLPATATV
+506 
-519 AAGPTTG
+519 AAW
-526 ARGAPA
+526 ARV
-532 QTFQGPSPAMT
+532 F
-543 FQGQAASHHHG
+543 
-554 VHPVPTVSGAR
+554 R
-565 SLGRLTLRGWLARG
+565 RLTLRGWVARG
-579 VVVVAVALTVLYGLA
+579 VVFAAVALTVLYGLA

-600 TENTRLAATRWMA
+600 AENTRLAATRWMA
-613 AHIPTGSRITVED
+613 AHIPAGATITNEGG
-626 WDETLPYPP
+626 WDEALPYGPP
-635 PGLVV
+635 PGVVV
-640 PTYNAQTLSILGP
+640 PPYRTLSLAMLGP
-653 GDGPT
+653 DDGPT
-658 TVPMFVQALQSAD
+658 TVPMFVNALRSAD
-671 YITIS
+671 YIIIS
-676 SSRVMGSVAHQA
+676 SARVMGSVAHQP

-703 NKLNFRL
+703 DKLNFRRVQ
-710 AKSFKDAPHLGPFVI
+710 SFKDAPHLGPFVV

-737 THTHLWYEAD
+737 TQTRLWYEAD
-747 ENYSEYDAPPVY
+747 QNYSEYDAPPVY

-764 GSIDPAKATA
+764 GTIDPAKATA

-780 RLAPAVAAYDP
+780 RLAPVVAAYDP
-791 THPMLLPPAVERA
+791 THPMLLSPAVARA

-811 NSVFSPSNPLAQVP
+811 NSAFSPSNPLAQIP

-832 VELLGLLA
+832 VEVLGLLA
-840 LPLVMRAC
+840 LPLIMRAC
-848 GGLLRDGGYALTKL
+848 GGLLRDGGYALAKL

-875 ASLRLATYS
+875 ASLRIATYS
-884 RGLILAACLLLLVLS
+884 RGLILGVCLLLLVLS

-913 RARRRGVIWAELVFL
+913 RARRRGVMWAELVFL

-941 PDLWHMTWGGERTQ
+941 PDLWHLTWGGERTQ
-955 EVSFMNAILR
+955 EVSFTNAILR

-986 GQYLTGMLMKLT
+986 GQYLTGMLMKLV

-1038 AALEGVLGNLGMVGQ
+1038 LALEGVLGNLGMVGQ
-1053 FAALAPAHAAPS
+1053 FATLAPAHAGPS
-1065 FVPGVAGLRDAFG
+1065 FIPGVAGLRDAFG
-1078 GLFAVLTHQN
+1078 GLVAVLTHQN
-1088 GVQLPSDFFWGSSRI
+1088 GTQLPSDFFWNSSRI

-1150 DRRADVAGSA
+1150 DRGDDAAFGSA
-1160 GVSPVPTTGSAGV
+1160 GVSPVPTAGSAGV
-1173 SPALPAAPFYRLRI
+1173 PPVPAFDAGEAGVAAPSRRGTGGTPALPVSPFYRLRI
-1187 PQLALL
+1187 PQLLLL

-1199 VAGATGPTNLW
+1199 MAGATGPTNLW
-1210 DLPTSLLLL
+1210 DLPTALLLL

-1285 LHLGIPLFLLV
+1285 LHLGLPLFLLV
-1296 SFLAVFLQRQTQPLD
+1296 SFLAVFLQRQTRPLD
-1311 RLERLGTAL
+1311 RLERLVTAL
-1320 QFTLYYRD
+1320 QFTLYYRG
-1328 RLHDLPRLYRLADGL
+1328 RRHDLPRLYRLADGL
-1343 TRGRRAGENRPPAR
+1343 ARGRRAGADRPPAR
-1357 LSAHLLLFGA
+1357 LSAHLLLCGA
-1367 LLTLG
+1367 LLALG
-1372 LLIAGFTTLALIA
+1372 LLILGYTTLALIA
-1385 ALLTPATIALIE
+1385 ALLTPATIALVE
-1397 ACVRSRWLDP
+1397 AGARARWLDP

-1422 GLTAIPDFV
+1422 ALTAIPDFV

-1459 ALAALVPPRR
+1459 ALSALVPPRR

-1478 PTAPMRA
+1478 PAVPTRA
-1485 PIPTLTLTTASL
+1485 PVPTLTLTTASL
-1497 TRRLAPLTA
+1497 TRRLSPVSLGAGSGGGATA
-1506 APPVDDAGRRGPAL
+1506 RAYSAYASDSGSVGAPPVPTA
-1520 KRPWQGPDLKR
+1520 
-1531 PAWVSQARRP
+1531 
-1541 SPPWDTPLAALA
+1541 
-1553 ASAADSGSAGVSPTR
+1553 GSAGVP
-1568 NADVSSA
+1568 
-1575 LATGSADISFVP
+1575 P
-1587 VPDSRTDGRNE
+1587 VPASELGADGQDEHVRFDDARFAHTNNVE
-1598 RVVSGN
+1598 
-1604 AASLDVDASAQPEE
+1604 ASAQPEE
-1618 WPASLPT
+1618 WPASPPT

-1633 ENVEDAEPIVTED
+1633 EHEDGAVSETVTTVD
-1646 AGAEGHAEPARVDA
+1646 HMEPARVDA
-1660 GAAHSL
+1660 GATRSL
-1666 PRLPTAN
+1666 PRLPAPN

-1685 LAVLVAG
+1685 LAALVAG

-1697 IFGTYTHLQLRGSWS
+1697 IFGTYTHLQLRSSWS

-1733 PGDAAAIDWINGH
+1733 PGDAAAISWINGH
-1746 ITGMPVLLTS
+1746 VTGMPVLLTS

-1769 MLTGLPNVIS
+1769 MLIGLPNVIS
-1779 WAWEDQQERYSGQ
+1779 WAGEDQQERYSGQ
-1792 ARPAKDFPP
+1792 TRPAKDFPP

-1816 GKSGRWVTNLPRT
+1816 GTNGRWVTNLPRT
-1829 AGAAVGNRSADVETI
+1829 AGVAVGNRSADVETI
-1844 YNTPDPSQALALLRQ
+1844 YNTPDAAQALTLLRQ

-1868 IAERGDPN
+1868 IAERGDHGDPLYYT
-1876 SDEAQQVADNNKV
+1876 EEVQVQGHPRL

>member
-1 MNDPREPIEHS
+1 MDEPIES
-12 DSIEPGDSIEPVE
+12 TQPVE
-25 RDASPAPETLSEP
+25 RDVALASETLSEP
-38 TVATDAPSASVSPDD
+38 ASAPDTPSVGVSPDER
-53 HPARA
+53 PAHAVVARE
-58 TGAHGRLLG
+58 RPLG

-72 RRPALPILVILV
+72 RRPALPLLVILV
-84 VAAILRI
+84 IAAALRI

-165 AGLSGADLPGAGIIE
+165 AGLAGADLPGAGIIQ
-180 SGRALSGLADTGTL
+180 SGRVLSGLADTGTL

-203 VYDRSVA
+203 VYDRFVA

-216 GTFTVLD
+216 GCFTVLD
-223 LEFAHFASVDTYL
+223 LEFAHFANVDTYL
-236 AFCATG
+236 AFCTTG

-276 APLIVPLVVAHLYRG
+276 APLIVPLVVAHIYRG
-291 VERRVEV
+291 AERRVEL
-298 GDAGVVRD
+298 GAAGVVRD
-306 DAPAGRSVDRRW
+306 DAPDGRSADRRRRS
-318 WPQGSTSRPAR
+318 QGDMSRPAR

-344 VAAGAVFVT
+344 VAVVAVFVT
-353 MPYALIDFTNWWSQ
+353 MPYAFIDFTNWWGQ
-367 VWAQLQLAQGIT
+367 VWYQLQLAQGIQEQ
-379 DAPYTRRFSGL
+379 AFTRKFSGL

-402 WTMAPPL
+402 WTMGPPL
-409 GLAAVAGVVWAAWRQ
+409 GLAAMAGVVAAVWRQ
-424 VRRRRGSELVL
+424 VRRRRGSELIL
-435 LAWAIVFFAAT
+435 LVWVVVFFVAA

-475 WRLARPSA
+475 WRVARPSA
-483 VPTDAPQKSEMGA
+483 GSAGVSP
-496 VGLALKDHGR
+496 ALTSR
-506 DQTLKGLPATATV
+506 
-519 AAGPTTG
+519 G
-526 ARGAPA
+526 ARA
-532 QTFQGPSPAMT
+532 
-543 FQGQAASHHHG
+543 
-554 VHPVPTVSGAR
+554 
-565 SLGRLTLRGWLARG
+565 LGRLTPQGWVARG
-579 VVVVAVALTVLYGLA
+579 VVIAAVALTVLYGLA

-613 AHIPTGSRITVED
+613 AHIPAGATITNEGP
-626 WDETLPYPP
+626 WDESLPYGSP
-635 PGLVV
+635 PGVVV
-640 PTYNAQTLSILGP
+640 PAYRPLSLDTLGP

-658 TVPMFVQALQSAD
+658 IVPMFVQALQSAD

-676 SSRVMGSVAHQA
+676 SSRVLGSVAHQP

-747 ENYSEYDAPPVY
+747 QNYSEYDAPPVY

-764 GSIDPAKATA
+764 GTIDPAKATA
-774 LLTDNG
+774 LLTGNG
-780 RLAPAVAAYDP
+780 SLAPAADAYDP
-791 THPMLLPPAVERA
+791 THPMLLPPAVARA

-811 NSVFSPSNPLAQVP
+811 TRVFSPSNPLAQVP

-848 GGLLRDGGYALTKL
+848 GGLLRDGGYALAKL
-862 GGVLIVGYVTWLA
+862 GGVLIVGYMTWLA
-875 ASLRLATYS
+875 ASLRIATYS
-884 RGLILAACLLLLVLS
+884 RGLILGACLLLLVLS
-899 LVLGLRPRALWATL
+899 LALGLRPRALWAQL
-913 RARRRGVIWAELVFL
+913 RARWRGVMWAELVFL

-941 PDLWHMTWGGERTQ
+941 PDLWHATWGGERTQ
-955 EVSFMNAILR
+955 EVSFTNAILR

-986 GQYLTGMLMKLT
+986 GQYLTGMLMKLV

-1038 AALEGVLGNLGMVGQ
+1038 LALEGVLGNLGMVGQ
-1053 FAALAPAHAAPS
+1053 FATLAPSHAAPS
-1065 FVPGVAGLRDAFG
+1065 FIPGVAGLRDAFG
-1078 GLFAVLTHQN
+1078 GLLAVLTGQIHLIPDHPN
-1088 GVQLPSDFFWGSSRI
+1088 FFWDSSRI

-1118 SFMYGDMHAH
+1118 SFTYGDMHAH

-1160 GVSPVPTTGSAGV
+1160 GVPPVPRREGAGTAASLESNAGTGEQRQRA
-1173 SPALPAAPFYRLRI
+1173 PALPVPPVYRLRI
-1187 PQLALL
+1187 PQLLLL

-1219 VAGFGLRGWFAL
+1219 LAGFGLRGWFAL
-1231 GRRGWPLVLRDLV
+1231 GRRGWPLVLRDLA

-1296 SFLAVFLQRQTQPLD
+1296 SFLAVFLQRQTRPLD
-1311 RLERLGTAL
+1311 RLERLVTAL

-1328 RLHDLPRLYRLADGL
+1328 RLHELPRLYRLADGL
-1343 TRGRRAGENRPPAR
+1343 ARRRRAGANRPPAR
-1357 LSAHLLLFGA
+1357 LSAHLLLVGA

-1372 LLIAGFTTLALIA
+1372 LLVAGFTTLALIA
-1385 ALLTPATIALIE
+1385 ALLTPATIALVE
-1397 ACVRSRWLDP
+1397 ACARARWLDP
-1407 RQSQPFALVLAIMGL
+1407 RQSQPFALALAIMGL
-1422 GLTAIPDFV
+1422 ALTAIPDFV

-1478 PTAPMRA
+1478 PAVPTQAPA
-1485 PIPTLTLTTASL
+1485 PALALTTASL
-1497 TRRLAPLTA
+1497 TRRLAPASLG
-1506 APPVDDAGRRGPAL
+1506 AGITGGAM
-1520 KRPWQGPDLKR
+1520 
-1531 PAWVSQARRP
+1531 ARAY
-1541 SPPWDTPLAALA
+1541 SAY
-1553 ASAADSGSAGVSPTR
+1553 ASDSGSVGVP
-1568 NADVSSA
+1568 
-1575 LATGSADISFVP
+1575 P
-1587 VPDSRTDGRNE
+1587 VPDGVGSVGVPPVPPLDLGADGQDE
-1598 RVVSGN
+1598 RVRFDDARFVPMNNVG
-1604 AASLDVDASAQPEE
+1604 ASAQPEE
-1618 WPASLPT
+1618 WPASLHT
-1625 PHEDGVDE
+1625 PHEEGVDE
-1633 ENVEDAEPIVTED
+1633 ENVENVEDAEPIVTED
-1646 AGAEGHAEPARVDA
+1646 TVIVGRAEPARVDA
-1660 GAAHSL
+1660 GAARSL
-1666 PRLPTAN
+1666 PRLPAAN

-1685 LAVLVAG
+1685 LAALVAG

-1697 IFGTYTHLQLRGSWS
+1697 IFGTYTHLQLRSSWS

-1733 PGDAAAIDWINGH
+1733 PGDAAAINWINGH

-1769 MLTGLPNVIS
+1769 MLTGLPNVII
-1779 WAWEDQQERYSGQ
+1779 WPGEDGQERYSGQ
-1792 ARPAKDFPP
+1792 GRPAKDFPP
-1801 VWVNQFDSGRVTWTG
+1801 MWVNQFDSGRVTWTG
-1816 GKSGRWVTNLPRT
+1816 GTGGRWVTNLPRT
-1829 AGAAVGNRSADVETI
+1829 AGAATGDRSADVETI
-1844 YNTPDPSQALALLRQ
+1844 YNTPDPAQAQVLLRQ

-1876 SDEAQQVADNNKV
+1876 SYGEEVGQLHYPRV

>member
-1 MNDPREPIEHS
+1 MGGR
-12 DSIEPGDSIEPVE
+12 
-25 RDASPAPETLSEP
+25 P
-38 TVATDAPSASVSPDD
+38 TPYVTYRRYLGGSGHLAYL
-53 HPARA
+53 
-58 TGAHGRLLG
+58 RLQLG
-67 RWLAA
+67 R
-72 RRPALPILVILV
+72 RH
-84 VAAILRI
+84 
-91 YGYNWDEGT
+91 D
-100 ELHPDERAIS
+100 LHPDERGI
-110 NALVGLDLPHSWAQ
+110 VGPIRGIGLPHSWTA

-135 FAAYGHLPFYA
+135 FSAYGHLPFYA
-146 TVIFGHILGALGRT
+146 TALFSHVLGWLGRT

-165 AGLSGADLPGAGIIE
+165 SGLSLADVSDAGIIQ
-180 SGRALSGLADTGTL
+180 SGRVLSGLADTGTL

-216 GTFTVLD
+216 GCFTVLD
-223 LEFAHFASVDTYL
+223 LEFAHFANVDTYL
-236 AFCATG
+236 AFCTTG

-253 GRPRDYA
+253 GRPRDYT
-260 WAGAWL
+260 WAGAWI

-276 APLIVPLVVAHLYRG
+276 APLIVPLVVAHIYRG
-291 VERRVEV
+291 TERRVEL
-298 GDAGVVRD
+298 GSAEVVRD
-306 DAPAGRSVDRRW
+306 DVPPGRSADRRRRS
-318 WPQGSTSRPAR
+318 QGHAR

-344 VAAGAVFVT
+344 VAVVAVFVT
-353 MPYALIDFTNWWSQ
+353 MPYAFIDFTNWWSQ
-367 VWAQLQLAQGIT
+367 VWYQLQLAQGIQEQ
-379 DAPYTRRFSGL
+379 AFTRKFSGL

-402 WTMAPPL
+402 WTLGPPL
-409 GLAAVAGVVWAAWRQ
+409 GLAAVAGVVAAAWRQ

-435 LAWAIVFFAAT
+435 LAWVVVFFAAT

-454 RYMLPLVPVLN
+454 RYMLPLAPVLT

-475 WRLARPSA
+475 WRLA
-483 VPTDAPQKSEMGA
+483 Q
-496 VGLALKDHGR
+496 
-506 DQTLKGLPATATV
+506 PATGS
-519 AAGPTTG
+519 AG
-526 ARGAPA
+526 R
-532 QTFQGPSPAMT
+532 SLRY
-543 FQGQAASHHHG
+543 S
-554 VHPVPTVSGAR
+554 PVPTAGSAGVSPVPALGMGRR
-565 SLGRLTLRGWLARG
+565 SVGVPGRLTLRGWVARG
-579 VVVVAVALTVLYGLA
+579 VVVAAVALTVLYGLA

-600 TENTRLAATRWMA
+600 AENTRLAATRWMA
-613 AHIPTGSRITVED
+613 AHIPAGATITNEGG
-626 WDETLPYPP
+626 WDEALPYGPP
-635 PGLVV
+635 LGVVV
-640 PTYNAQTLSILGP
+640 PAYRTLSLDTLGP

-658 TVPMFVQALQSAD
+658 TVPLFVQALRSAD

-676 SSRVMGSVAHQA
+676 SSRVMGSVAHQP

-703 NKLNFRL
+703 DKLNFRRVQ
-710 AKSFKDAPHLGPFVI
+710 SFKDTPHLGPFVI
-725 NDYQAVPRADQY
+725 DDYQAVPRADQY

-747 ENYSEYDAPPVY
+747 QNYAEYDAPPVY

-764 GSIDPAKATA
+764 GSIDPARATA

-780 RLAPAVAAYDP
+780 RLAPTVAAYDP
-791 THPMLLPPAVERA
+791 THPMLLSPAVERA
-804 DQKAPTY
+804 GQTAPTY

-848 GGLLRDGGYALTKL
+848 GGLLRDGGYALAKL
-862 GGVLIVGYVTWLA
+862 GGVLIVGYVTWLT
-875 ASLRLATYS
+875 ASLRVATYS

-899 LVLGLRPRALWATL
+899 LALGLRPRALWAQL
-913 RARRRGVIWAELVFL
+913 RARRRGVLWAELVFL

-941 PDLWHMTWGGERTQ
+941 PDLWHMYWGGERTQ

-986 GQYLTGMLMKLT
+986 GQYLTGMLMKLV

-1038 AALEGVLGNLGMVGQ
+1038 LALEGVLGNLGMVGQ
-1053 FAALAPAHAAPS
+1053 FAKLTPSHAAPS
-1065 FVPGVAGLRDAFG
+1065 FIPGVAGLRDAFG
-1078 GLFAVLTHQN
+1078 GLYAVLTHQN
-1088 GVQLPSDFFWGSSRI
+1088 GIQLPSDFFWNSSRI
-1103 LSTPTSSAINEYPIW
+1103 LSTNNDAINEYPIW

-1150 DRRADVAGSA
+1150 DRCDDAPGGAGI
-1160 GVSPVPTTGSAGV
+1160 PPI
-1173 SPALPAAPFYRLRI
+1173 PAASFYRLRI
-1187 PQLALL
+1187 PQLLLL

-1219 VAGFGLRGWFAL
+1219 VAGFGLRGWFAR
-1231 GRRGWPLVLRDLV
+1231 GRRGWPLVLRDIV

-1296 SFLAVFLQRQTQPLD
+1296 SFLAVFLQRQTRPLD
-1311 RLERLGTAL
+1311 RLDRLVTAL

-1343 TRGRRAGENRPPAR
+1343 ARRRRTGENRPPAR
-1357 LSAHLLLFGA
+1357 LSVHLLLCGA

-1385 ALLTPATIALIE
+1385 ALLTPATIALVE
-1397 ACVRSRWLDP
+1397 ACARSRWLDP
-1407 RQSQPFALVLAIMGL
+1407 RQSQPFALALAIMGL
-1422 GLTAIPDFV
+1422 ALTAIPDFV

-1478 PTAPMRA
+1478 PAVPTRA
-1485 PIPTLTLTTASL
+1485 PVPTLTLTTASL
-1497 TRRLAPLTA
+1497 TRRLAPASLGAGVVGSVTVKA
-1506 APPVDDAGRRGPAL
+1506 HSAHVPDGETEDPGIASVPPISASELEMDRQGERVSHGNVGSIDMNTWA
-1520 KRPWQGPDLKR
+1520 RPEER
-1531 PAWVSQARRP
+1531 PASIPVRREDSVSEEIVGNKE
-1541 SPPWDTPLAALA
+1541 SVALE
-1553 ASAADSGSAGVSPTR
+1553 
-1568 NADVSSA
+1568 
-1575 LATGSADISFVP
+1575 P
-1587 VPDSRTDGRNE
+1587 V
-1598 RVVSGN
+1598 
-1604 AASLDVDASAQPEE
+1604 
-1618 WPASLPT
+1618 
-1625 PHEDGVDE
+1625 
-1633 ENVEDAEPIVTED
+1633 IV
-1646 AGAEGHAEPARVDA
+1646 AGHANQAHVDTS
-1660 GAAHSL
+1660 GTSTL
-1666 PRLPTAN
+1666 PRLPMLTS
-1673 GGWGWRPLWWAA
+1673 GWGWRPLWWAA
-1685 LAVLVAG
+1685 LAALVAG

-1697 IFGTYTHLQLRGSWS
+1697 IFGTYTHLQLRNSWT
-1712 QTAEAKIPTGL
+1712 QEAAMAARIPTGL
-1723 DGAAFVRALY
+1723 DGAAFVRVLY
-1733 PGDAAAIDWINGH
+1733 PGDAAAIDWLNDH
-1746 ITGMPVLLTS
+1746 VTGMPILLTS
-1756 DRGDYRDFATKVT
+1756 ERGDYNDFAAKVT
-1769 MLTGLPNVIS
+1769 MLTGLPTITS
-1779 WAWEDQQERYSGQ
+1779 WTWEDQQERYAGQ
-1792 ARPAKDFPP
+1792 ARPLKDFPS
-1801 VWVNQFDSGRVTWTG
+1801 VWINQFDSGRVTWTG
-1816 GKSGRWVTNLPRT
+1816 GNGGRWVTNLPRT
-1829 AGAAVGNRSADVETI
+1829 SDVAVSNRSADVETI
-1844 YNTPDPSQALALLRQ
+1844 YNTPNPVQALGLLRQ

-1876 SDEAQQVADNNKV
+1876 NYAEEVQRQGHPRA
-1889 GFDPAGLAKFDRM
+1889 GYDPAGLAKFDRM

-1910 AYRKL
+1910 AYHKL
-1915 GVTIYKVVG
+1915 GVTIYRVL

>member
-1 MNDPREPIEHS
+1 MAPRSMDEPIES
-12 DSIEPGDSIEPVE
+12 VQPAE
-25 RDASPAPETLSEP
+25 RDVSPAPETLSVP
-38 TVATDAPSASVSPDD
+38 ASATEASDASPAGVSPDD

-58 TGAHGRLLG
+58 VVARERPLR

-100 ELHPDERAIS
+100 NLHPDERGI
-110 NALVGLDLPHSWAQ
+110 VGPIRGIGLPHSWAE

-135 FAAYGHLPFYA
+135 FSAYGHLPFYA
-146 TVIFGHILGALGRT
+146 TALFSHILGWLGRT

-165 AGLSGADLPGAGIIE
+165 SGLSLADVSDAGIIE
-180 SGRALSGLADTGTL
+180 SGRVLSGLADTGTL

-203 VYDRSVA
+203 VFDRSVA

-216 GTFTVLD
+216 GCFTVLD
-223 LEFAHFASVDTYL
+223 LEFAHFANVDTYL
-236 AFCATG
+236 AFCTTG

-291 VERRVEV
+291 AERRVEV
-298 GDAGVVRD
+298 RD
-306 DAPAGRSVDRRW
+306 DLRLSVGTSR
-318 WPQGSTSRPAR
+318 GGTSRPAR

-344 VAAGAVFVT
+344 VAVVAVFVT
-353 MPYALIDFTNWWSQ
+353 MPYAFIDFTNWWSQ
-367 VWAQLQLAQGIT
+367 VWYQLQLAQGIQEQ
-379 DAPYTRRFSGL
+379 AFTRKFSGL

-402 WTMAPPL
+402 WTMGPPL
-409 GLAAVAGVVWAAWRQ
+409 GLAAVAGVVAAVWRQ

-435 LAWAIVFFAAT
+435 LAWAVVFFAAT

-475 WRLARPSA
+475 WRLARP
-483 VPTDAPQKSEMGA
+483 
-496 VGLALKDHGR
+496 L
-506 DQTLKGLPATATV
+506 
-519 AAGPTTG
+519 G
-526 ARGAPA
+526 ARASR
-532 QTFQGPSPAMT
+532 PSPGSA
-543 FQGQAASHHHG
+543 G
-554 VHPVPTVSGAR
+554 VSPVPALEQVAR
-565 SLGRLTLRGWLARG
+565 VAPTNGRLTPRGWVARG

-613 AHIPTGSRITVED
+613 AHISGGSRITVED

-710 AKSFKDAPHLGPFVI
+710 ARSFKDAPHLGPFVI

-747 ENYSEYDAPPVY
+747 QNYSEYDAPPVY

-764 GSIDPAKATA
+764 GTIDPAKATA

-780 RLAPAVAAYDP
+780 RLAPTVAAYDP

-832 VELLGLLA
+832 VEVLGLLA

-848 GGLLRDGGYALTKL
+848 GGLLRDGGYALAKL

-884 RGLILAACLLLLVLS
+884 RGLILGACLLLLVLS
-899 LVLGLRPRALWATL
+899 LALGLRPRALWAQL
-913 RARRRGVIWAELVFL
+913 RARRRGVIWAELIFL

-1053 FAALAPAHAAPS
+1053 FATLAPTHAGPS
-1065 FVPGVAGLRDAFG
+1065 FIPGVAGLRDAFG
-1078 GLFAVLTHQN
+1078 GLVAVLTHQN

-1150 DRRADVAGSA
+1150 DRRDDAAPGNA

-1173 SPALPAAPFYRLRI
+1173 SPVPTFDSGESGVPSPSRRGTGEQRQRAPALPVPPFYRLRI
-1187 PQLALL
+1187 PQLLLL

-1219 VAGFGLRGWFAL
+1219 VAGFGLRGWFVV
-1231 GRRGWPLVLRDLV
+1231 GRRGWPLVLRDIV

-1296 SFLAVFLQRQTQPLD
+1296 SFLAVFLQRQTRPLD

-1328 RLHDLPRLYRLADGL
+1328 RLHELPRLYRLADGL
-1343 TRGRRAGENRPPAR
+1343 ARRRRSGENRPPAR
-1357 LSAHLLLFGA
+1357 LSVHLLLLGA

-1385 ALLTPATIALIE
+1385 ALLTPATIALVE

-1422 GLTAIPDFV
+1422 ALTAIPDFV

-1497 TRRLAPLTA
+1497 TRRL
-1506 APPVDDAGRRGPAL
+1506 
-1520 KRPWQGPDLKR
+1520 
-1531 PAWVSQARRP
+1531 
-1541 SPPWDTPLAALA
+1541 SPAALGA
-1553 ASAADSGSAGVSPTR
+1553 GAGGGTMARVYSAYASDSGSAGVSPVP
-1568 NADVSSA
+1568 DGV
-1575 LATGSADISFVP
+1575 GSAAVP
-1587 VPDSRTDGRNE
+1587 AVPASDSEIYGQREQVLPD
-1598 RVVSGN
+1598 N
-1604 AASLDVDASAQPEE
+1604 AESLSMNAGASARPEE

-1625 PHEDGVDE
+1625 PHEESVDE

-1646 AGAEGHAEPARVDA
+1646 AVTVGHAEPVRVDG
-1660 GAAHSL
+1660 GAARSL
-1666 PRLPTAN
+1666 PRLPAAN

-1685 LAVLVAG
+1685 LAALVAG

-1697 IFGTYTHLQLRGSWS
+1697 IFGTYTHLQLRSSWS

-1733 PGDAAAIDWINGH
+1733 PGDAAAINWINGH

-1792 ARPAKDFPP
+1792 TRPAKDFPP

-1816 GKSGRWVTNLPRT
+1816 GKTGRWVTNLPHT
-1829 AGAAVGNRSADVETI
+1829 AGAAMGDRSADVETI

-1876 SDEAQQVADNNKV
+1876 SDEAQQAADNNKV

>member
-1 MNDPREPIEHS
+1 MDEPIES
-12 DSIEPGDSIEPVE
+12 VQDGE
-25 RDASPAPETLSEP
+25 RDVSPAPETLSESAIARD
-38 TVATDAPSASVSPDD
+38 ATDASPVGVSPDER
-53 HPARA
+53 PTRVVV
-58 TGAHGRLLG
+58 GRERPWG

-100 ELHPDERAIS
+100 NLHPDERGI
-110 NALVGLDLPHSWAQ
+110 VGPIRGIGLPHSWAE

-135 FAAYGHLPFYA
+135 FSAYGHLPFYA
-146 TVIFGHILGALGRT
+146 TALFSHILGWFGRT

-165 AGLSGADLPGAGIIE
+165 SGLSLADVSDAGIIE
-180 SGRALSGLADTGTL
+180 SGRVLSGLADTGTL

-223 LEFAHFASVDTYL
+223 LEFAHFANVDTYL
-236 AFCATG
+236 AFCTTG
-242 ALYFC
+242 VLYFC

-291 VERRVEV
+291 AERRVEV
-298 GDAGVVRD
+298 RD
-306 DAPAGRSVDRRW
+306 DLRLSAGTS
-318 WPQGSTSRPAR
+318 QGGASRPAR

-344 VAAGAVFVT
+344 VAVVAVFVT
-353 MPYALIDFTNWWSQ
+353 MPYAFIDFTNWWSQ
-367 VWAQLQLAQGIT
+367 VWYQLQLAQGIQEQ
-379 DAPYTRRFSGL
+379 AFTRKFSGL

-402 WTMAPPL
+402 WTMGPPL

-424 VRRRRGSELVL
+424 VRWRRGSELVL
-435 LAWAIVFFAAT
+435 LAWAVVFFAAT

-465 LFAAALLVAI
+465 LFAAALLIAI

-506 DQTLKGLPATATV
+506 DQTLKGLPATAAV
-519 AAGPTTG
+519 AARPTTG

-543 FQGQAASHHHG
+543 FQGQAASHNLG
-554 VHPVPTVSGAR
+554 VHPVPTAAWAHVSR
-565 SLGRLTLRGWLARG
+565 RLTLRGWLARG

-613 AHIPTGSRITVED
+613 AHIPAGSRITVED

-658 TVPMFVQALQSAD
+658 IVPMFVQALQSAD

-676 SSRVMGSVAHQA
+676 SSRVMGSVAHQP

-710 AKSFKDAPHLGPFVI
+710 ARSFKDAPHLGPFVI

-747 ENYSEYDAPPVY
+747 QNYSEYDAPPVY

-764 GSIDPAKATA
+764 GTIDPAKATA

-780 RLAPAVAAYDP
+780 RLAPTVAAYDP

-832 VELLGLLA
+832 VEVLGLLA

-848 GGLLRDGGYALTKL
+848 GGLLRDGGYALAKL

-884 RGLILAACLLLLVLS
+884 RGLILGACLLLLVLS
-899 LVLGLRPRALWATL
+899 LALGLRPRALWAQL

-1038 AALEGVLGNLGMVGQ
+1038 AALEGVLGNLGMVKQ
-1053 FAALAPAHAAPS
+1053 FAALAPAHADPS

-1078 GLFAVLTHQN
+1078 GLFAVLMRQA
-1088 GVQLPSDFFWGSSRI
+1088 QLPTAFFWDSSRI

-1150 DRRADVAGSA
+1150 DRRTDVAGSA
-1160 GVSPVPTTGSAGV
+1160 GAAPVPTTGSAGV
-1173 SPALPAAPFYRLRI
+1173 PPVPAFDSGEARVPVPSRWGTGGTSAPSVSPFYRLRI
-1187 PQLALL
+1187 PQLSLL

-1296 SFLAVFLQRQTQPLD
+1296 SFLAVFLQRQTRPLD

-1328 RLHDLPRLYRLADGL
+1328 RLHELPRLYRLADGL
-1343 TRGRRAGENRPPAR
+1343 ARRRRVGENRPVAR

-1385 ALLTPATIALIE
+1385 ALLTPATIALVE

-1422 GLTAIPDFV
+1422 ALTAIPDFV

-1478 PTAPMRA
+1478 PTAPTRA

-1497 TRRLAPLTA
+1497 TRRLAP
-1506 APPVDDAGRRGPAL
+1506 
-1520 KRPWQGPDLKR
+1520 
-1531 PAWVSQARRP
+1531 
-1541 SPPWDTPLAALA
+1541 AALGA
-1553 ASAADSGSAGVSPTR
+1553 GAGGGTMARVYSAYASDSGSGGVSPVP
-1568 NADVSSA
+1568 DGV
-1575 LATGSADISFVP
+1575 GSATVP
-1587 VPDSRTDGRNE
+1587 AVPASDSEIYGQREQVLPD
-1598 RVVSGN
+1598 N
-1604 AASLDVDASAQPEE
+1604 AESLPMNAGASARPEE

-1625 PHEDGVDE
+1625 PHEESVDE

-1646 AGAEGHAEPARVDA
+1646 AVTVGHAEPVRVDA
-1660 GAAHSL
+1660 GAARSL
-1666 PRLPTAN
+1666 PRLPPAN

-1685 LAVLVAG
+1685 LAALVAG

-1697 IFGTYTHLQLRGSWS
+1697 IFGTYTHLQLRSSWS

-1733 PGDAAAIDWINGH
+1733 PGDAAAINWINGH

-1801 VWVNQFDSGRVTWTG
+1801 VWINQFDSGRVTWTG

-1829 AGAAVGNRSADVETI
+1829 AGAAVGDRSADVETI

>member
-1 MNDPREPIEHS
+1 M
-12 DSIEPGDSIEPVE
+12 
-25 RDASPAPETLSEP
+25 
-38 TVATDAPSASVSPDD
+38 SPDER
-53 HPARA
+53 PARA

-67 RWLAA
+67 RWVAA

-100 ELHPDERAIS
+100 NLHPDERGIVTPIR
-110 NALVGLDLPHSWAQ
+110 NIGLSHSWAE

-135 FAAYGHLPFYA
+135 FSAYGHLPFYA
-146 TVIFGHILGALGRT
+146 TALFSHILGWLGRT
-160 IGGPL
+160 IGGSL
-165 AGLSGADLPGAGIIE
+165 SGLSLADVSDAGIIE
-180 SGRALSGLADTGTL
+180 SGRVLSGLADTGTL

-216 GTFTVLD
+216 GAFTVLD
-223 LEFAHFASVDTYL
+223 LEFAHFANVDTYL

-276 APLIVPLVVAHLYRG
+276 APLIVPLVVAHIYRG
-291 VERRVEV
+291 AERRIEV
-298 GDAGVVRD
+298 DAAGVSHGDLRLS
-306 DAPAGRSVDRRW
+306 AGAS
-318 WPQGSTSRPAR
+318 QGGASRPAR

-334 NPLLLLLALA
+334 NPLLLLLALVVA
-344 VAAGAVFVT
+344 VVAVFVT
-353 MPYALIDFTNWWSQ
+353 MPYAFIDFTNWWSQ
-367 VWAQLQLAQGIT
+367 VWTQLQLAQGIT
-379 DAPYTRRFSGL
+379 ESPFTRKFSGL

-395 PLQQLIG
+395 PLQQLMG
-402 WTMAPPL
+402 WTLGPPL

-424 VRRRRGSELVL
+424 VRLRRGSELIL
-435 LAWAIVFFAAT
+435 LAWVVVFFAAT

-454 RYMLPLVPVLN
+454 RYMLPLTPVLT

-483 VPTDAPQKSEMGA
+483 VPANASPKSEMGA
-496 VGLALKDHGR
+496 VGLALTGSGLTDHGR
-506 DQTLKGLPATATV
+506 DQTLQGLPATA
-519 AAGPTTG
+519 AMADRPATG

-532 QTFQGPSPAMT
+532 QTFQG
-543 FQGQAASHHHG
+543 QAASHNHG

-565 SLGRLTLRGWLARG
+565 SLGRLTPRGWLARG
-579 VVVVAVALTVLYGLA
+579 IVVVAVALTVLYGLA

-635 PGLVV
+635 SGLVV
-640 PTYNAQTLSILGP
+640 PAYNARMLSILGP
-653 GDGPT
+653 GDSPT

-676 SSRVMGSVAHQA
+676 SSRVMGSVAHQP

-710 AKSFKDAPHLGPFVI
+710 TKSFKDAPHLGPFVI

-747 ENYSEYDAPPVY
+747 QNYSEYDAPPVY

-764 GSIDPAKATA
+764 GTIDPAKATA

-780 RLAPAVAAYDP
+780 RLAPTVAAYDP

-913 RARRRGVIWAELVFL
+913 RARRRGVMWAELVFL
-928 GAFLAFA
+928 GAFLAFV

-965 SQYFPPAD
+965 SQHFPPAD

-1103 LSTPTSSAINEYPIW
+1103 LSAPTSSAINEYPIW

-1160 GVSPVPTTGSAGV
+1160 GVSPVPAFDSEQAEV
-1173 SPALPAAPFYRLRI
+1173 PALPVAPFYRLRI
-1187 PQLALL
+1187 PQLLLL

-1296 SFLAVFLQRQTQPLD
+1296 SFLALFLQRQTRPLD

-1343 TRGRRAGENRPPAR
+1343 ARRRRVGENRPVAR

-1385 ALLTPATIALIE
+1385 ALLTPATIALVE

-1478 PTAPMRA
+1478 PAV
-1485 PIPTLTLTTASL
+1485 PTRTPVPALALTTASL

-1506 APPVDDAGRRGPAL
+1506 APPVDDAERRGPGL

-1531 PAWVSQARRP
+1531 SAWVSQARRP
-1541 SPPWDTPLAALA
+1541 SPPWDMPLAALA
-1553 ASAADSGSAGVSPTR
+1553 ASAADSGSAG
-1568 NADVSSA
+1568 ASSA
-1575 LATGSADISFVP
+1575 LATGSAGGAPAPASDVGA
-1587 VPDSRTDGRNE
+1587 DGRNE
-1598 RVVSGN
+1598 R
-1604 AASLDVDASAQPEE
+1604 
-1618 WPASLPT
+1618 
-1625 PHEDGVDE
+1625 
-1633 ENVEDAEPIVTED
+1633 
-1646 AGAEGHAEPARVDA
+1646 
-1660 GAAHSL
+1660 
-1666 PRLPTAN
+1666 
-1673 GGWGWRPLWWAA
+1673 WGLRPLWWAA
-1685 LAVLVAG
+1685 LAALVAG

-1697 IFGTYTHLQLRGSWS
+1697 IFGTYTHLQLRSSWS
-1712 QTAEAKIPTGL
+1712 QMAEAKIPTGL

-1816 GKSGRWVTNLPRT
+1816 GTGGHWVTNLPRT
-1829 AGAAVGNRSADVETI
+1829 SQPAVGNRSADVETI

-1876 SDEAQQVADNNKV
+1876 SYDEEVRVLHYPRV

-1910 AYRKL
+1910 AYHKL

>member
-1 MNDPREPIEHS
+1 M
-12 DSIEPGDSIEPVE
+12 
-25 RDASPAPETLSEP
+25 
-38 TVATDAPSASVSPDD
+38 DAPPAGVSPDER
-53 HPARA
+53 PARA

-67 RWLAA
+67 RWVAA

-100 ELHPDERAIS
+100 NLHPDERGIVTPIR
-110 NALVGLDLPHSWAQ
+110 NIGLPHSWAE

-135 FAAYGHLPFYA
+135 FSAYGHLPFYA
-146 TVIFGHILGALGRT
+146 TALFSHILGWLGRT

-165 AGLSGADLPGAGIIE
+165 SGLSLADVSDAGIIE
-180 SGRALSGLADTGTL
+180 SGRVLSGLADTGTL

-216 GTFTVLD
+216 GCFTVLD
-223 LEFAHFASVDTYL
+223 LEFAHFANVDTYL
-236 AFCATG
+236 AFCTTG

-253 GRPRDYA
+253 GCPRDYA

-291 VERRVEV
+291 AERRVEV
-298 GDAGVVRD
+298 RD
-306 DAPAGRSVDRRW
+306 DERHD
-318 WPQGSTSRPAR
+318 QGGASRPAR

-344 VAAGAVFVT
+344 VAVVAVFVT
-353 MPYALIDFTNWWSQ
+353 MPYAFIDFTNWWSQ
-367 VWAQLQLAQGIT
+367 VWYQLQLAQGIQEQ
-379 DAPYTRRFSGL
+379 AFTRKFSGL

-402 WTMAPPL
+402 WTMGPPL
-409 GLAAVAGVVWAAWRQ
+409 ALAAVAGVVWAAWRQ
-424 VRRRRGSELVL
+424 VRRRRGSELIL
-435 LAWAIVFFAAT
+435 LAWAVVFFAAT

-454 RYMLPLVPVLN
+454 RYMLPLAPVLN

-483 VPTDAPQKSEMGA
+483 VPASASQTSEMGA

-506 DQTLKGLPATATV
+506 DQTLKGLPATAAV
-519 AAGPTTG
+519 AARPTTG

-543 FQGQAASHHHG
+543 FQGQAASHNLG
-554 VHPVPTVSGAR
+554 VHPVPTAAWAHVSR
-565 SLGRLTLRGWLARG
+565 RLTLRGWLARG

-613 AHIPTGSRITVED
+613 AHIPAGSRITVED
-626 WDETLPYPP
+626 WDETLPYSP

-640 PTYNAQTLSILGP
+640 PAYNARMLAILGP

-676 SSRVMGSVAHQA
+676 SSRVMGSVAHQP

-703 NKLNFRL
+703 DKLNFRL
-710 AKSFKDAPHLGPFVI
+710 DKSFKDAPHLGPFVI

-747 ENYSEYDAPPVY
+747 QNYSEYDAPPVY

-764 GSIDPAKATA
+764 GTISPATATA

-780 RLAPAVAAYDP
+780 RLAPTVAAYDP
-791 THPMLLPPAVERA
+791 THPMLLSPAVERA

-811 NSVFSPSNPLAQVP
+811 NSVFSPSNPLAQGP

-832 VELLGLLA
+832 VEVLGLLA

-848 GGLLRDGGYALTKL
+848 GGLLRDGGYALAKL

-884 RGLILAACLLLLVLS
+884 RGLILGACLLLLVLS
-899 LVLGLRPRALWATL
+899 LALGLRPRALWATL
-913 RARRRGVIWAELVFL
+913 RARRRGVMWAELVFL

-1038 AALEGVLGNLGMVGQ
+1038 AALEGVLGNLGMVKQ

-1078 GLFAVLTHQN
+1078 GLFAVLMRQA
-1088 GVQLPSDFFWGSSRI
+1088 QLPTAFFWDSSRI

-1150 DRRADVAGSA
+1150 DRRDDVAGSA
-1160 GVSPVPTTGSAGV
+1160 GAAPVPTTGSAGV
-1173 SPALPAAPFYRLRI
+1173 SPVPAFDSGEARVPVPSRGGTGGTSAPSVSPFYRLRI
-1187 PQLALL
+1187 PQLSLL

-1296 SFLAVFLQRQTQPLD
+1296 SFLAVFLQRQTRPLD

-1328 RLHDLPRLYRLADGL
+1328 RLHELPRLYRLADGL
-1343 TRGRRAGENRPPAR
+1343 ARRRRVGEDRPAAR
-1357 LSAHLLLFGA
+1357 LSVHLLLLGA

-1372 LLIAGFTTLALIA
+1372 LLILGYTTLALIA
-1385 ALLTPATIALIE
+1385 ALLTPATIALVE
-1397 ACVRSRWLDP
+1397 ACARARWLDP

-1469 RAVPAEERA
+1469 RAVPAEGRA
-1478 PTAPMRA
+1478 PAVPKRA
-1485 PIPTLTLTTASL
+1485 PVPTLTLTIASL
-1497 TRRLAPLTA
+1497 TRRLAPLAA
-1506 APPVDDAGRRGPAL
+1506 APPVDDAGRRGPGL

-1531 PAWVSQARRP
+1531 SAWVYQARRP
-1541 SPPWDTPLAALA
+1541 SPPWDMPLAAFA
-1553 ASAADSGSAGVSPTR
+1553 AYASDSGSAGVSAVP
-1568 NADVSSA
+1568 DGV
-1575 LATGSADISFVP
+1575 GSAGGAPAPASDVGA
-1587 VPDSRTDGRNE
+1587 DGRNE

-1604 AASLDVDASAQPEE
+1604 AASLDTDASAQPEE

-1646 AGAEGHAEPARVDA
+1646 AGAEGRAEPVRVDS
-1660 GAAHSL
+1660 GATRSL
-1666 PRLPTAN
+1666 PRLPAPN
-1673 GGWGWRPLWWAA
+1673 GGWGWRSLWWAA
-1685 LAVLVAG
+1685 LAALIAG
-1692 GALFP
+1692 GVLFP
-1697 IFGTYTHLQLRGSWS
+1697 IFGTYTHLQLRSSWS

-1733 PGDAAAIDWINGH
+1733 PGDAAAINWINGH

-1756 DRGDYRDFATKVT
+1756 DRGGYRDFATKVT

-1801 VWVNQFDSGRVTWTG
+1801 VWINQFDSGRVTWTG

-1829 AGAAVGNRSADVETI
+1829 AGAAVGDRSADVETI